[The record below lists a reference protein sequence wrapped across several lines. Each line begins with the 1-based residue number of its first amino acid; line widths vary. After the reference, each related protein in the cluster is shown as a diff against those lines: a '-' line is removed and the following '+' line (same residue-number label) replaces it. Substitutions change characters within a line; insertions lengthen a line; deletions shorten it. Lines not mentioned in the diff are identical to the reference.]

1 MKTTVIAIDGYAST
15 GKSTLSK
22 QLAKH
27 LGYTYVDTGYMF
39 RTIGFLVLQNNW
51 LKNDIIAVTELEKAL
66 PALQFSW
73 KEGDNA
79 QMHMALN
86 DLVYGEELRTTEVS
100 NLVSKVAAL
109 PAVRAHLLD
118 QQRSLSKASSVV
130 MDGRDIGTVVFP
142 DAELKIF
149 MTADVKVR
157 AERRH
162 KELVASGSDATLE
175 EVTNNLAT
183 RDRIDSNREDSPLTF
198 TDAYRL
204 LDNSHLSPNEQL
216 EIALDWVHE
225 ASIND
230 RIS

>member
-1 MKTTVIAIDGYAST
+1 MDVA
-15 GKSTLSK
+15 
-22 QLAKH
+22 
-27 LGYTYVDTGYMF
+27 
-39 RTIGFLVLQNNW
+39 TI
-51 LKNDIIAVTELEKAL
+51 
-66 PALQFSW
+66 
-73 KEGDNA
+73 
-79 QMHMALN
+79 
-86 DLVYGEELRTTEVS
+86 VS
-100 NLVSKVAAL
+100 EVAAL
-109 PAVRAHLLD
+109 SVVRKEMVRI
-118 QQRSLSKASSVV
+118 QQELGADKGVV

-225 ASIND
+225 SSIND